1 MGATSKAST
10 PGGPTANAAAKKA
23 ADASGAAG
31 AGKSTD
37 RADAS
42 NDGRLLRGRR
52 TRIEIIDAAI
62 DLIQGG
68 NPHPTSRQIAAHAGV
83 SVRVIFYH
91 FDNVGIVLKH
101 AAARQFL
108 RHRPLIAF
116 LPAVGPVETRIQAT
130 CHQRRQLYEAVAPM
144 FAMAYTEAMVSDGV
158 GAVLAET
165 RAQLCQ
171 QVMVTL
177 RPEISARGSG
187 AQPLLDSLVLASGW
201 QNWDMLRSHMG
212 YSATAAEHLMVRSL
226 TDLLR

>member
-1 MGATSKAST
+1 MGATSKAATS
-10 PGGPTANAAAKKA
+10 GKA
-23 ADASGAAG
+23 
-31 AGKSTD
+31 T
-37 RADAS
+37 S
-42 NDGRLLRGRR
+42 NDGRVLRGRR
-52 TRIEIIDAAI
+52 TCIQIVDATI

-68 NPHPTSRQIAAHAGV
+68 NPHPTGRQIAAHAGV

-91 FDNVGIVLKH
+91 FDNVGIVLKN

-108 RHRPLIAF
+108 RHRPFIAF

-144 FAMAYTEAMVSDGV
+144 FTMAYSEAAVSEGV

-187 AQPLLDSLVLASGW
+187 AQTLLDSLVLASGW
-201 QNWDMLRSHMG
+201 QNWDMLRTHMG
-212 YSATAAEHLMVRSL
+212 YSATAAEHLMVRSV

>member
-1 MGATSKAST
+1 M
-10 PGGPTANAAAKKA
+10 
-23 ADASGAAG
+23 
-31 AGKSTD
+31 
-37 RADAS
+37 
-42 NDGRLLRGRR
+42 RGRR
-52 TRIEIIDAAI
+52 TRIHIVDATI

-68 NPHPTSRQIAAHAGV
+68 NPHPTSRQIAVHAEV

-91 FDNVGIVLKH
+91 FDDVGMVLKS

-108 RHRPLIAF
+108 RHRPFIAA
-116 LPAVGPVETRIQAT
+116 LPAVGPVDTRIRAT
-130 CHQRRQLYEAVAPM
+130 CHQRRQLYEAIAPM
-144 FAMAYTEAMVSDGV
+144 FTMAHTEATVSDGV

-177 RPEISARGSG
+177 RPEISARGAG

-201 QNWDMLRSHMG
+201 PNWDMLRSHMG
-212 YSATAAEHLMVRSL
+212 YSATAAEHLMVRSF